1 MNQRPLSLA
10 VQVVFAGLIIGG
22 CGSTATP
29 DSSPTTIPTATP
41 PTPTFIST
49 TAPSPIPTHTMM
61 LATPNG
67 EMTPSDIPAGTISA
81 EIFANLEW
89 QPTGAIVKAGE
100 QITIQASSRWKHSEA
115 ESSYGPGGT
124 EWIDTNS
131 VLPSA
136 PVGSLIARIGRG
148 QPFEIGTRTIL
159 VADRAG
165 PLQLS
170 MNDSIGM
177 FGNNEGSLVV
187 QLDLRTCGDGWSRLS
202 AGVYAIVAGGQSD
215 RPNRVRSAP
224 DTNAEVL
231 TQIYPGSI

>member
-1 MNQRPLSLA
+1 MNQRPLCLA

-29 DSSPTTIPTATP
+29 DSAPTTISTDTP
-41 PTPTFIST
+41 PALTFIST
-49 TAPSPIPTHTMM
+49 TAPSPMPTPTLM

-67 EMTPSDIPAGTISA
+67 EMTPSDIPAETISA
-81 EIFANLEW
+81 EIFANLAW

-100 QITIQASSRWKHSEA
+100 KITIQTSGAWKHSEP
-115 ESSYGPGGT
+115 ELSYGTGGT
-124 EWIDTNS
+124 EWMDTNS

-148 QPFEIGTRTIL
+148 QPFEIGTRSTF
-159 VADRAG
+159 VVDRAG

-170 MNDSIGM
+170 MNDSNGM

-187 QLDLRTCGDGWSRLS
+187 QLDLRTCGADWSRLR
-202 AGVYAIVAGGQSD
+202 ARG
-215 RPNRVRSAP
+215 RRVFYCYHSRR
-224 DTNAEVL
+224 N
-231 TQIYPGSI
+231 